1 MEGVPM
7 LERLTMVR
15 PDTGLPVGTITFMLS
30 DIRDSVRLWEADPDA
45 MDRALFRHDWIVEH
59 GVAEYRGMIIRSRGE
74 GDSCFAVFTL
84 AADAVAA
91 ALAIQQTLVAET
103 WETPAPLQVRLALHT
118 GDARRRRGDYYGSSV
133 NRCARL
139 RALAHG
145 GQVLVSEVTAALVRR
160 SLPPEVNLYDLGTHC
175 LRGFDRVERVFQLV
189 HPSLPASFPP
199 LVCPDGHPIHLTTI
213 EVARELRLSPKR
225 VRQLAADGKLPA
237 HRLDGGWLFARE
249 EIDGWFRARRNRY
262 EREQV
267 QPSRGQVSV
276 PANRSSHVELA
287 HAGT

>member
-1 MEGVPM
+1 MV
-7 LERLTMVR
+7 ERLTMVR
-15 PDTGLPVGTITFMLS
+15 PDTGLPVGTTTFLLS

-45 MDRALFRHDWIVEH
+45 MERALFRHDWIVEH
-59 GVAEYRGMIIRSRGE
+59 GVAEYRGTIIRSRGE
-74 GDSCFAVFTL
+74 GDSCFAVFAL

-103 WETPAPLQVRLALHT
+103 WETPGPLQARLALHT
-118 GDARRRRGDYYGSSV
+118 GDARRRRGDFYGSSV

-145 GQVLVSEVTAALVRR
+145 GQVLVSEVTQELVRR
-160 SLPPEVNLYDLGTHC
+160 SLPPEVDLYDLGTHR

-189 HPSLPASFPP
+189 HPSLPVSFPP
-199 LVCPDGHPIHLTTI
+199 LVCPDDHPIYMTTV

-225 VRQLAADGKLPA
+225 VRQLAADGKIPA

-249 EIDGWFRARRNRY
+249 EFDSWLRARRNHY

-267 QPSRGQVSV
+267 QSSRAQVSV
-276 PANRSSHVELA
+276 PNSPSAHVALA
-287 HAGT
+287 HAGL